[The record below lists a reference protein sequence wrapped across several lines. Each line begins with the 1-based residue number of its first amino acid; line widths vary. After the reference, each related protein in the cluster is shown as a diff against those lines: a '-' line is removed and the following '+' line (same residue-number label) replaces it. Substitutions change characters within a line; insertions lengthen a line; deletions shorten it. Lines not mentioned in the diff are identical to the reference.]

1 VEPIIFFS
9 GPDSKTCTKQSSFA
23 VTLIAE
29 YSIKLNYCG
38 VLSYHKLPLAI
49 SIQAKLVL
57 QEQVKYYQHQHN
69 HKSNCILLC
78 CEGSICKD
86 EGYAINIIP
95 LPLVDAPGNVITCNS
110 YTPNLTYGDYYT
122 GSNGGGLNLDILFLH
137 LQQFMF

>member
-1 VEPIIFFS
+1 MLVILEKSGTYYIFS

-38 VLSYHKLPLAI
+38 VFIVPQTSIGNFYTSNGGPTGTGKILPAGTNI
-49 SIQAKLVL
+49 TTNQTVYYYV
-57 QEQVKYYQHQHN
+57 VK
-69 HKSNCILLC
+69 
-78 CEGSICKD
+78 GSLCKD

-110 YTPNLTYGDYYT
+110 YTLPDLTYGDYT
-122 GSNGGGLNLDILFLH
+122 AVMGH
-137 LQQFMF
+137 